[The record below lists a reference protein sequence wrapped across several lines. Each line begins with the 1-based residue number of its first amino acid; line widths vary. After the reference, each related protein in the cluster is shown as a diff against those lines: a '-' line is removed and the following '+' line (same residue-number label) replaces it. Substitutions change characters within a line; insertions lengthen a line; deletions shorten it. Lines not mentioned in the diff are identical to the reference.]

1 MEDRS
6 LWDVVIADD
15 EPDNVGVLELVLQF
29 HGAQVRV
36 ASSGQECLALLEQR
50 IPSVVLVDIQMPV
63 MSGFELLERIRQRDI
78 WRDLPVIAITAHVR
92 QEDQEQIKAAGF
104 DGYIGKPVNVVTLVD
119 EINQAIQAK
128 GRAK

>member
-6 LWDVVIADD
+6 MWDVVIADD

-92 QEDQEQIKAAGF
+92 QEDQEQIMAAGF
-104 DGYIGKPVNVVTLVD
+104 DGYIGKPVNVVTLID
-119 EINQAIQAK
+119 EINQAMQAK
-128 GRAK
+128 GRAT